1 MRIACSSLSDETIV
15 KLQLSCFELKN
26 IRSTELKVKTDVY
39 IYIVTTFNIF

>member
-1 MRIACSSLSDETIV
+1 MRIACSSLTDETIV

-26 IRSTELKVKTDVY
+26 IRSTELKVIEVY